1 MRISNPRLLLSCADE
16 DIARNCSERRVT
28 SFCDETGLEKCE
40 WLNLPYKI
48 NVASIEVS
56 VPVGNTEHTSL
67 VVAVT
72 TLVTSGA
79 TIYLVITMF
88 RQVKLKQD

>member
-1 MRISNPRLLLSCADE
+1 MTPYSPLVGQVRISNPRLLLSCADE

-48 NVASIEVS
+48 NVASIEVRS
-56 VPVGNTEHTSL
+56 CT
-67 VVAVT
+67 
-72 TLVTSGA
+72 
-79 TIYLVITMF
+79 
-88 RQVKLKQD
+88 